1 MNHIAKYI
9 ANHTTYQARK
19 LQGLDNFQT
28 LGKLYSLDDDNLDSL
43 AKALKVER
51 KDLDIFLNVF
61 RKFLNI

>member
-1 MNHIAKYI
+1 MNYIARFIAK
-9 ANHTTYQARK
+9 HTTYQAHK
-19 LQGLDNFQT
+19 LEGLDNFQT
-28 LGKLYSLDDDNLDSL
+28 LGKLFSLDDDNLDAL

>member
-1 MNHIAKYI
+1 MNYIARFIAK
-9 ANHTTYQARK
+9 NTTYQARK
-19 LQGLDNFQT
+19 LDGLDNFQT
-28 LGKLYSLDDDNLDSL
+28 LGKLFSLDEDNLDAL